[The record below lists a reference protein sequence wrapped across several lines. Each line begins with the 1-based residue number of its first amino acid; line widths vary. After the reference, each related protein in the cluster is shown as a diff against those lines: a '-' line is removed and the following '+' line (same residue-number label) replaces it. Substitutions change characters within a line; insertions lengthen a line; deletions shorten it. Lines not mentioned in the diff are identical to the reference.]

1 MSESG
6 SVSDLVVEVVESFF
20 ETSNESGDIEWFV
33 DRLPL
38 MTFSLKL
45 SLEAWIVKL
54 NNSLG
59 GLSNSKVSNLE
70 S

>member
-6 SVSDLVVEVVESFF
+6 SVSDLVVESVVESFF

-38 MTFSLKL
+38 MTSSLKL

-54 NNSLG
+54 NNSII
-59 GLSNSKVSNLE
+59 
-70 S
+70 